1 MDATQEITLSAG
13 TIRYRDS
20 GATSGAGTAVSGA
33 EQASGPPIVFVHG
46 LLANGLLWRKVA
58 PLLEGDG
65 RVIAPDWPLGS
76 HTTPMHPDADLSP
89 RGVAHLIAEFL
100 EALELTD
107 AVVVGNDTGGAIC
120 QVLVT
125 ERPERVG
132 RLVLTNCDALE
143 HFPPAAFKPIVAA
156 ARAPGGLKA
165 LLAPMRVRKMRQTPM
180 AYGLLTHDPL
190 PDKVTDAFVL
200 PALDNAS
207 IRRDAAKLLRGMR
220 PEVTLA
226 AAERFPAFTK
236 PVLVAWGAD
245 DKFFALDDGRRLAAL
260 FPNGRFEEIRGSR
273 TFVSEDRPERLAEL
287 IREFVREPVAA

>member
-1 MDATQEITLSAG
+1 MDANHEITLSTG

-20 GATSGAGTAVSGA
+20 GAASGSGDSGA
-33 EQASGPPIVFVHG
+33 PPVVFVHG

-58 PLLEGDG
+58 PLLEGTN
-65 RVIAPDWPLGS
+65 RVIVPDWPLGS

-125 ERPERVG
+125 ERPQRVG
-132 RLVLTNCDALE
+132 RLVLTNCDAFE
-143 HFPPAAFKPIVAA
+143 HFPPAAFKPMVVA
-156 ARAPGGLKA
+156 ARAPGGVKA
-165 LLAPMRVRKMRQTPM
+165 MLAPMRVRKMRQSPM
-180 AYGLLTHDPL
+180 AYGSLTHDPI
-190 PDKVTDAFVL
+190 PDEVTDAYVA

-226 AAERFPAFTK
+226 AAERFPTFTK
-236 PVLVAWGAD
+236 PVLVAWGTD
-245 DKFFALDDGRRLAAL
+245 DKFFALDEGRRLATL

-273 TFVSEDRPERLAEL
+273 TFVSEDRPERLAAL
-287 IREFVREPVAA
+287 IRDFVREPVAA